1 MRSQANQPQ
10 MQSRRD
16 YQKEKHKLINGR
28 IKSNV
33 NKNHANVHVSLA
45 DLPGLL
51 ALAQPIS
58 DSVLKPYASGFTARL
73 TTSFVLLSVLCGFTK
88 SLALIHNAIK
98 PISDAPLC
106 LAAKSFTTLQEL
118 RCRIN
123 LAGILEY
130 QKKNNILSVNCIPT
144 LSVSINFQN
153 IKFL

>member
-1 MRSQANQPQ
+1 MRSRANQPQ
-10 MQSRRD
+10 TQSRRD

-45 DLPGLL
+45 GLPESF

-73 TTSFVLLSVLCGFTK
+73 TTSFVLLSVLCGYTK

-106 LAAKSFTTLQEL
+106 LAAKSFATLQEL
-118 RCRIN
+118 HYTIN
-123 LAGILEY
+123 LSGVLVNLY
-130 QKKNNILSVNCIPT
+130 YTFNLSKKCIDT
-144 LSVSINFQN
+144 LSIV
-153 IKFL
+153 